1 VTSSTNPA
9 VPLPNFHD
17 GIGAEELRREA
28 ARALHARF
36 KQHVTETPATYNLGD
51 VQLGSYRHKC
61 RGRKDRPAAN
71 APTKAIDLNE
81 VYWEAE
87 NGSVALAFKEGKC
100 KACGDVARND
110 KPLFF
115 DPSVRP
121 PLEGRVSRA

>member
-71 APTKAIDLNE
+71 APTKA
-81 VYWEAE
+81 
-87 NGSVALAFKEGKC
+87 
-100 KACGDVARND
+100 
-110 KPLFF
+110 
-115 DPSVRP
+115 DPSPSPSR
-121 PLEGRVSRA
+121 RVSARPAATWPATTSRSSSTPRSARPSKAG